1 MSTSTST
8 NSSIIYTTRLSE
20 SDTVTNKLIYQVK
33 QHQLSD
39 RELNKLQARCSKEL
53 SDLRN
58 ELNVLL
64 HELRVIAD
72 LHTDKP
78 LSPSKAA

>member
-1 MSTSTST
+1 MSTSL
-8 NSSIIYTTRLSE
+8 NAGIIYTTRLSE
-20 SDTVTNKLIYQVK
+20 SDTMTNKLIYQVK
-33 QHQLSD
+33 QNQLSE

-64 HELRVIAD
+64 QELRVIAD
-72 LHTDKP
+72 RNADKP

>member
-1 MSTSTST
+1 MSASL
-8 NSSIIYTTRLSE
+8 NSGIIYTTRLSE
-20 SDTVTNKLIYQVK
+20 SDTMTNKLIYQVK
-33 QHQLSD
+33 QNQLSD

-64 HELRVIAD
+64 QELRIIAD
-72 LHTDKP
+72 RNTNKP